1 MDLISESR
9 MALEVLRSNLILF
22 LPSLIIFYLI
32 PIMVFIAAFYVLTPV
47 TYTILK
53 AQTSNLLYGLI
64 FGITVLTTLASLTY
78 IYVLSGAANMNKK
91 AILTGSTS
99 MKDFW
104 YGCDKYF
111 LKILDGTILLAT
123 VHAVIVLIG
132 IILTSAILLPYIP
145 KITQM
150 IKLQPEN
157 MLKMFEPVTLLE
169 ALEVLIDPI
178 SLWLLLLTCMGI
190 FFIFTLFWIQALVI
204 EDVGVFRAVGLS
216 VRFVKKNMKTTLG
229 IVSLWLISQGM
240 VATITPYGFL
250 AGGSFICLF
259 AVASVPQI
267 LFQPIIATFFTLLL
281 YVTYADKTGR
291 IQPSTL
297 KDRGG

>member
-1 MDLISESR
+1 MDLISDFR
-9 MALEVLRSNLILF
+9 RALDVLRYNMILF
-22 LPSLIIFYLI
+22 LPSLIIFYLV
-32 PIMVFIAAFYVLTPV
+32 PIMVLIAAFYVLTPI

-53 AQTSNLLYGLI
+53 VQASNLIYGLI
-64 FGITVLTTLASLTY
+64 FGITVLATLAGLTY

-91 AILTGSTS
+91 AVLTGSTS

-104 YGCDKYF
+104 DGCDKYF
-111 LKILDGTILLAT
+111 LKILAGTILLAT
-123 VHAVIVLIG
+123 VYAVIVLVG
-132 IILTSAILLPYIP
+132 IILTSAILLPYTP
-145 KITQM
+145 KLTQM

-157 MLKMFEPVTLLE
+157 ILKRFEPVTLLE

-190 FFIFTLFWIQALVI
+190 FFIFTVFWIQALVI

-229 IVSLWLISQGM
+229 IASLWLISQGL
-240 VATITPYGFL
+240 VVTITPYGFL
-250 AGGSFICLF
+250 DGGSSGCLF
-259 AVASVPQI
+259 AVAPIPQI
-267 LFQPIIATFFTLLL
+267 LLQPIIATFFTLLL